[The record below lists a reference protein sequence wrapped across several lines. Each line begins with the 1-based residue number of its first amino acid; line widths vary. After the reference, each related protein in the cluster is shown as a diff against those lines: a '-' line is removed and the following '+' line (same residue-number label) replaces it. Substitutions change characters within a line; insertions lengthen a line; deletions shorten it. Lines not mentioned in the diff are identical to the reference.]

1 MTAFILSLIIVG
13 SILLLFKL
21 LLPEPRKTKKKR
33 LARKVRQSAALARRV
48 PEKKL
53 TETEQIK

>member
-1 MTAFILSLIIVG
+1 MG